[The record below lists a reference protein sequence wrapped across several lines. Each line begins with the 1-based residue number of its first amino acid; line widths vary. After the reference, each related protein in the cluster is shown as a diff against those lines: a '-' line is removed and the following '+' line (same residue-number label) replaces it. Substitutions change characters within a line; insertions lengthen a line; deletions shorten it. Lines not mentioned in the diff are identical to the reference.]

1 MCKCLPLMRL
11 KMSVR
16 TQIAE
21 GSLFSSWKDSAALV
35 LWLEYF
41 DLICRLIQGIV
52 LFPQIKHYY
61 GQLLQ
66 CQFASMQRAL
76 NMWGRRFLQD
86 RWLLLVVA
94 RCRQSLACTR
104 TGLWESGFS
113 VEVEVGLGEL
123 HIQLCVFCCLCLLWP
138 ISLSLC
144 FVLRKCDK
152 CYRKRAWENCIKSGD
167 GKLWFKTSSLG
178 LAGHPDIALELWK
191 SQFRSVSNVHH
202 LGCNCLTSNLVT
214 SPSISNWAYWPQG
227 LLCTLNLQGLKLNKS
242 RTQMDSLVSLL
253 I

>member
-1 MCKCLPLMRL
+1 MCTDRPGTEECPRHRAWGNLAWLQLPGRPTSLHVQVPTTHALENVSQNTNCWRQPIQQL
-11 KMSVR
+11 KR
-16 TQIAE
+16 
-21 GSLFSSWKDSAALV
+21 FSGIGALTWIF
-35 LWLEYF
+35 WL
-41 DLICRLIQGIV
+41 DLSIHVMIQSIV
-52 LFPQIKHYY
+52 LFPQNKHYY

-104 TGLWESGFS
+104 TGLWESGLS

-144 FVLRKCDK
+144 FVLRKCDQ
-152 CYRKRAWENCIKSGD
+152 CYWKRAWQNCIILTRLESR
-167 GKLWFKTSSLG
+167 WR
-178 LAGHPDIALELWK
+178 AL
-191 SQFRSVSNVHH
+191 
-202 LGCNCLTSNLVT
+202 
-214 SPSISNWAYWPQG
+214 I
-227 LLCTLNLQGLKLNKS
+227 
-242 RTQMDSLVSLL
+242 
-253 I
+253 